1 MEIALSCLIYV
12 QLFIFFIIQVKNF
25 RFVISFMVVRKEFM
39 KLLWDWKDK
48 KVIKVVTGVRR
59 CGKSTLLSQFKSEV
73 EKLGNCNTISINFDD
88 LENESL
94 CEYHILYQ
102 HLKEKIADGLMNYIF
117 LDEIQLVPQ
126 FEKVVNSLFLK
137 ENVDIYITGSNAYM
151 LSGEIAT
158 LLSGRYVEIKMLPFS
173 FAEYM
178 EFKRDFLKK
187 EVAADETLY
196 NEYVSV
202 GGFPYVASISNDK
215 NLVRDYIRGIYSTI
229 VLKDII
235 QRKKLSDSDVL
246 EKVCKFTLSNVGN
259 LVSSKKVSDT
269 LTSGG
274 RKTSPATVE
283 NCYSALTESY
293 LFYKAMRY
301 DIKGKEFLKSL
312 EKYYAVD
319 MGLRFFMLGI
329 KTGDDGFIL
338 ENVVFLELLR
348 RGYEVYVG
356 KYNDLEIDFVAKKGG
371 LTEYYQVVLSVREQ
385 NTLERELRPF
395 RLIKDNYPKFLIT
408 LDNSNNIDHDGIMQ
422 IYAVKWLSGR
432 L

>member
-1 MEIALSCLIYV
+1 
-12 QLFIFFIIQVKNF
+12 
-25 RFVISFMVVRKEFM
+25 MVVRKEFM
-39 KLLWDWKDK
+39 KILWDWKDK

-73 EKLGNCNTISINFDD
+73 EKLGECNTVSINFDD
-88 LENESL
+88 LENEFL
-94 CEYHILYQ
+94 CDYHVLYQ
-102 HLKEKIADGLMNYIF
+102 HLMEKITDRLMNYIF

-173 FAEYM
+173 FAEYAQ
-178 EFKRDFLKK
+178 FKRDFLKK

-196 NEYVSV
+196 NEYVSL

-283 NCYSALTESY
+283 NCYNALTESY
-293 LFYKAMRY
+293 LFYKATRY

-329 KTGDDGFIL
+329 RTSDDGFIL

-356 KYNDLEIDFVAKKGG
+356 KYNDFEIDFVAKKDG
-371 LTEYYQVVLSVREQ
+371 LAEYYQVALSVRGQ
-385 NTLERELRPF
+385 DTLERELRPF

-408 LDNSNNIDHDGIMQ
+408 LDNSNDIDHDGITQ
-422 IYAVKWLSGR
+422 VYAVKWLAER
-432 L
+432 

>member
-1 MEIALSCLIYV
+1 
-12 QLFIFFIIQVKNF
+12 
-25 RFVISFMVVRKEFM
+25 M
-39 KLLWDWKDK
+39 KILWDWKDK

-73 EKLGNCNTISINFDD
+73 EKVGECNTVSINFDD
-88 LENESL
+88 LENEFL
-94 CEYHILYQ
+94 CDYHVLYQ
-102 HLKEKIADGLMNYIF
+102 HLMEKITDRLMNYIF

-173 FAEYM
+173 FAEYAQ
-178 EFKRDFLKK
+178 FKRDFLKK
-187 EVAADETLY
+187 EVATDETLY
-196 NEYVSV
+196 NEYVSL

-259 LVSSKKVSDT
+259 LISSKKVSDT

-283 NCYSALTESY
+283 NCYNALTESY
-293 LFYKAMRY
+293 LFYKATRY

-329 KTGDDGFIL
+329 RTSDDGFIL

-356 KYNDLEIDFVAKKGG
+356 KYNDFEIDFVAKKDG
-371 LTEYYQVVLSVREQ
+371 LAEYYQVALSVRGQ
-385 NTLERELRPF
+385 DTLERELRPF

-408 LDNSNNIDHDGIMQ
+408 LDNSNDIDHDGITQ
-422 IYAVKWLSGR
+422 VYAVKWLAER
-432 L
+432 

>member
-1 MEIALSCLIYV
+1 
-12 QLFIFFIIQVKNF
+12 
-25 RFVISFMVVRKEFM
+25 MVVRKEFM
-39 KLLWDWKDK
+39 KILWDWKDK

-73 EKLGNCNTISINFDD
+73 EKLGECNTISINFDD
-88 LENESL
+88 LENEFL
-94 CEYHILYQ
+94 CDYHVLYQ
-102 HLKEKIADGLMNYIF
+102 HLVEKIADGLMNYIF

-158 LLSGRYVEIKMLPFS
+158 LLSGRYVEIRMLPFS
-173 FAEYM
+173 FAEYAQ
-178 EFKRDFLKK
+178 FKRDFLKK
-187 EVAADETLY
+187 EVVADETLY
-196 NEYVSV
+196 NEYVSL

-283 NCYSALTESY
+283 NCYNALTESY
-293 LFYKAMRY
+293 LFYKATRY

-329 KTGDDGFIL
+329 RTGDDGFIL
-338 ENVVFLELLR
+338 ENVVYLELLR

-356 KYNDLEIDFVAKKGG
+356 KYNDFEIDFVAKKDG
-371 LTEYYQVVLSVREQ
+371 LTEYYQVALSVRGQ
-385 NTLERELRPF
+385 DTLERELRPF

-408 LDNSNNIDHDGIMQ
+408 LDNSNDIDHDGIMQ
-422 IYAVKWLSGR
+422 VYAVKWLAER
-432 L
+432 

>member
-1 MEIALSCLIYV
+1 
-12 QLFIFFIIQVKNF
+12 
-25 RFVISFMVVRKEFM
+25 MVVRKEFM
-39 KLLWDWKDK
+39 KILWDWKDK

-73 EKLGNCNTISINFDD
+73 EKVGECNTVSINFDD
-88 LENESL
+88 LENEFL
-94 CEYHILYQ
+94 CDYHVLYQ
-102 HLKEKIADGLMNYIF
+102 HLVEKIADGLMNYIF

-173 FAEYM
+173 FAEYAQ
-178 EFKRDFLKK
+178 FKQDFLKK

-196 NEYVSV
+196 NEYVSL

-274 RKTSPATVE
+274 RKTAPATVE
-283 NCYSALTESY
+283 NCYNALTESY
-293 LFYKAMRY
+293 LFYKATRY

-329 KTGDDGFIL
+329 RTGDDGFIL

-356 KYNDLEIDFVAKKGG
+356 KYNDFEIDFVAKKDG
-371 LTEYYQVVLSVREQ
+371 LTEYYQVALSVRGQ
-385 NTLERELRPF
+385 DTLERELRPF

-408 LDNSNNIDHDGIMQ
+408 LDNSNDIDHDGITQ
-422 IYAVKWLSGR
+422 VYAVKWLAER
-432 L
+432 

>member
-1 MEIALSCLIYV
+1 
-12 QLFIFFIIQVKNF
+12 
-25 RFVISFMVVRKEFM
+25 MVVRKEFM
-39 KLLWDWKDK
+39 KILWDWKDK

-73 EKLGNCNTISINFDD
+73 EKLGECNTISINFDD
-88 LENESL
+88 LENEFL
-94 CEYHILYQ
+94 CDYHVLYQ
-102 HLKEKIADGLMNYIF
+102 HLMEKITDRLMNYIF
-117 LDEIQLVPQ
+117 LDEIKLVPQ

-173 FAEYM
+173 FAEYAQ
-178 EFKRDFLKK
+178 FKRDFLKK

-196 NEYVSV
+196 NEYVSL

-259 LVSSKKVSDT
+259 LISSKKVSDT

-283 NCYSALTESY
+283 NCYNALTESY
-293 LFYKAMRY
+293 LFYKATRY

-329 KTGDDGFIL
+329 RTGDDGFIL

-356 KYNDLEIDFVAKKGG
+356 KYNDFEIDFVAKKDG
-371 LTEYYQVVLSVREQ
+371 LTEYYQVALSVRGQ
-385 NTLERELRPF
+385 DTLERELRPF

-408 LDNSNNIDHDGIMQ
+408 LDNSNDIDHDGITQ
-422 IYAVKWLSGR
+422 VYAVKWLAER
-432 L
+432 

>member
-1 MEIALSCLIYV
+1 
-12 QLFIFFIIQVKNF
+12 
-25 RFVISFMVVRKEFM
+25 M
-39 KLLWDWKDK
+39 KILWDWKDK
-48 KVIKVVTGVRR
+48 RVIKVVTGVRR

-73 EKLGNCNTISINFDD
+73 EKLGECNAISINFDD
-88 LENESL
+88 LENEFL
-94 CEYHILYQ
+94 CDYHVLYQ
-102 HLKEKIADGLMNYIF
+102 HLVEKIADGLMNYIF

-173 FAEYM
+173 FAEYAQ
-178 EFKRDFLKK
+178 FKRDFLKK

-196 NEYVSV
+196 NEYVSL

-235 QRKKLSDSDVL
+235 QRKKLSDSDVI

-259 LVSSKKVSDT
+259 LISSKKVSDT

-283 NCYSALTESY
+283 NCYNALTESY
-293 LFYKAMRY
+293 LFYKATRY

-329 KTGDDGFIL
+329 RTGDDGFIL

-356 KYNDLEIDFVAKKGG
+356 KYNDFEIDFVAKKDG
-371 LTEYYQVVLSVREQ
+371 LTEYYQVALSVRGQ
-385 NTLERELRPF
+385 DTLERELRPF

-408 LDNSNNIDHDGIMQ
+408 LDNSNDIDHDGITQ
-422 IYAVKWLSGR
+422 VYAVKWLAEI
-432 L
+432 

>member
-1 MEIALSCLIYV
+1 
-12 QLFIFFIIQVKNF
+12 
-25 RFVISFMVVRKEFM
+25 M
-39 KLLWDWKDK
+39 KILWDWKDK

-73 EKLGNCNTISINFDD
+73 EKVGECNTVSINFDD
-88 LENESL
+88 LENEFL
-94 CEYHILYQ
+94 CDYHVLYQ
-102 HLKEKIADGLMNYIF
+102 HLMEKITDRLMNYIF

-173 FAEYM
+173 FAEYAQ
-178 EFKRDFLKK
+178 FKRDFLKK

-196 NEYVSV
+196 NEYVSL

-283 NCYSALTESY
+283 NCYNALTESY
-293 LFYKAMRY
+293 LFYKATRY

-329 KTGDDGFIL
+329 RTGDDGFIL

-356 KYNDLEIDFVAKKGG
+356 KYNDFEIDFVAKKDG
-371 LTEYYQVVLSVREQ
+371 LAEYYQVALSVRGQ
-385 NTLERELRPF
+385 DTLDRELRPF

-408 LDNSNNIDHDGIMQ
+408 LDNSNDIDHDGITQ
-422 IYAVKWLSGR
+422 VYAVKWLAER
-432 L
+432 

>member
-1 MEIALSCLIYV
+1 
-12 QLFIFFIIQVKNF
+12 
-25 RFVISFMVVRKEFM
+25 MVVRKEFM
-39 KLLWDWKDK
+39 KILWDWKDK

-73 EKLGNCNTISINFDD
+73 EKVGECNTVSINFDD
-88 LENESL
+88 LENEFL
-94 CEYHILYQ
+94 CDYHVLYQ
-102 HLKEKIADGLMNYIF
+102 HLMEKITDRLMNYIF

-173 FAEYM
+173 FAEYAQ
-178 EFKRDFLKK
+178 FKRDFLKK
-187 EVAADETLY
+187 EVATDETLY
-196 NEYVSV
+196 NEYVSL

-259 LVSSKKVSDT
+259 LISSKKVSDT

-283 NCYSALTESY
+283 NCYNALTESY
-293 LFYKAMRY
+293 LFYKATRY

-329 KTGDDGFIL
+329 RTSDDGFIL

-356 KYNDLEIDFVAKKGG
+356 KYNDFEIDFVAKKDG
-371 LTEYYQVVLSVREQ
+371 LAEYYQVALSVRGQ
-385 NTLERELRPF
+385 DTLERELRPF

-408 LDNSNNIDHDGIMQ
+408 LDNSNDIDHDGITQ
-422 IYAVKWLSGR
+422 VYAVKWLAER
-432 L
+432 

>member
-1 MEIALSCLIYV
+1 
-12 QLFIFFIIQVKNF
+12 
-25 RFVISFMVVRKEFM
+25 MVVRKEFM
-39 KLLWDWKDK
+39 KILWDWKDK

-73 EKLGNCNTISINFDD
+73 EKVGECNTVSINFDD
-88 LENESL
+88 LENEFL
-94 CEYHILYQ
+94 CDYHVLYQ
-102 HLKEKIADGLMNYIF
+102 HLMEKITDRLMNYIF

-173 FAEYM
+173 FAEYAQ
-178 EFKRDFLKK
+178 FKRDFLKK

-196 NEYVSV
+196 NEYVSL

-235 QRKKLSDSDVL
+235 QRKKLSDSDVI

-259 LVSSKKVSDT
+259 LISSKKVSDT

-283 NCYSALTESY
+283 NCYNALTESY
-293 LFYKAMRY
+293 LFYKATRY

-329 KTGDDGFIL
+329 RTGDDGFIL

-356 KYNDLEIDFVAKKGG
+356 KYNDFEIDFVAKKDG
-371 LTEYYQVVLSVREQ
+371 LAEYYQVALSVRGQ
-385 NTLERELRPF
+385 DTLERELRPF

-408 LDNSNNIDHDGIMQ
+408 LDNSNDIDHDGITQ
-422 IYAVKWLSGR
+422 VYAVKWLAER
-432 L
+432 

>member
-1 MEIALSCLIYV
+1 M
-12 QLFIFFIIQVKNF
+12 
-25 RFVISFMVVRKEFM
+25 VIRKEFM
-39 KLLWDWKDK
+39 KILWDWKDK

-73 EKLGNCNTISINFDD
+73 EKLGECNTISINFDD
-88 LENESL
+88 LENEFL
-94 CEYHILYQ
+94 CDYHVLYQ
-102 HLKEKIADGLMNYIF
+102 HLVEKIADGLMNYIF

-173 FAEYM
+173 FAEYAQ
-178 EFKRDFLKK
+178 FKRDFLKK

-196 NEYVSV
+196 NEYVSL

-283 NCYSALTESY
+283 NCYNALTESY
-293 LFYKAMRY
+293 LFYKATRY

-329 KTGDDGFIL
+329 RTSDDGFIL

-356 KYNDLEIDFVAKKGG
+356 KYNDFEIDFVAKKDG
-371 LTEYYQVVLSVREQ
+371 LTEYYQVALSVRGQ
-385 NTLERELRPF
+385 DTLERELRPF

-408 LDNSNNIDHDGIMQ
+408 LDNSNDIDHDGITQ
-422 IYAVKWLSGR
+422 VYAVKWLAER
-432 L
+432 

>member
-1 MEIALSCLIYV
+1 
-12 QLFIFFIIQVKNF
+12 
-25 RFVISFMVVRKEFM
+25 MVVRKEFM
-39 KLLWDWKDK
+39 KILWDWKDK

-73 EKLGNCNTISINFDD
+73 EKVGECNTVSINFDD
-88 LENESL
+88 LENEFL
-94 CEYHILYQ
+94 CDYHVLYQ
-102 HLKEKIADGLMNYIF
+102 HLVEKIADGLMNYIF

-173 FAEYM
+173 FAEYAQ
-178 EFKRDFLKK
+178 FKRDFLKK

-196 NEYVSV
+196 NEYVSL

-283 NCYSALTESY
+283 NCYNALTESY
-293 LFYKAMRY
+293 LFYKATRY

-329 KTGDDGFIL
+329 RTSDDGFIL

-356 KYNDLEIDFVAKKGG
+356 KYNDFEIDFVAKKDGMA
-371 LTEYYQVVLSVREQ
+371 EYYQVALSVRGQ
-385 NTLERELRPF
+385 DTLERELRPF

-408 LDNSNNIDHDGIMQ
+408 LDNSNDIDHDGITQ
-422 IYAVKWLSGR
+422 VYAVKWLAER
-432 L
+432 

>member
-1 MEIALSCLIYV
+1 
-12 QLFIFFIIQVKNF
+12 
-25 RFVISFMVVRKEFM
+25 MVVRKEFM
-39 KLLWDWKDK
+39 KLLWNWKDK

-59 CGKSTLLSQFKSEV
+59 CGKSTLLNQFKSEV
-73 EKLGNCNTISINFDD
+73 EKLGECNTISINFDD
-88 LENESL
+88 LENEFL
-94 CEYHILYQ
+94 CDYHVLYQ
-102 HLKEKIADGLMNYIF
+102 HLVEKIADGLMNYIF

-158 LLSGRYVEIKMLPFS
+158 LLSGRYVEIRMLPFS
-173 FAEYM
+173 FAEYAQ
-178 EFKRDFLKK
+178 FKRDFLKK

-196 NEYVSV
+196 NEYVSL

-283 NCYSALTESY
+283 NCYNALTESY
-293 LFYKAMRY
+293 LFYKATRY

-329 KTGDDGFIL
+329 RTGDDGFIL
-338 ENVVFLELLR
+338 ENVVYLELLR

-356 KYNDLEIDFVAKKGG
+356 KYNDFEIDFVAKKDG
-371 LTEYYQVVLSVREQ
+371 LTEYYQIALSVREQ

-408 LDNSNNIDHDGIMQ
+408 LDNSNNIDHNGIMQ
-422 IYAVKWLSGR
+422 IYAVKWLAER
-432 L
+432 

>member
-1 MEIALSCLIYV
+1 
-12 QLFIFFIIQVKNF
+12 
-25 RFVISFMVVRKEFM
+25 MVVRKEFM
-39 KLLWDWKDK
+39 KILWDWKDK

-73 EKLGNCNTISINFDD
+73 EKLGECNTISINFDD
-88 LENESL
+88 LENEFL
-94 CEYHILYQ
+94 CDYHVLYQ
-102 HLKEKIADGLMNYIF
+102 HLMEKITDRLMNYIF

-173 FAEYM
+173 FAEYAQ
-178 EFKRDFLKK
+178 FKRDFLKK
-187 EVAADETLY
+187 KVAADETLY
-196 NEYVSV
+196 NEYVSL

-283 NCYSALTESY
+283 NCYNALTESY
-293 LFYKAMRY
+293 LFYKATRY

-329 KTGDDGFIL
+329 RTGDDGFIL

-356 KYNDLEIDFVAKKGG
+356 KYNDFEIDFVAKKDG
-371 LTEYYQVVLSVREQ
+371 LTEYYQVALSVRGQ
-385 NTLERELRPF
+385 DTLERELRPF

-408 LDNSNNIDHDGIMQ
+408 LDNSNDIDHDGITQ
-422 IYAVKWLSGR
+422 VYAVKWLAER
-432 L
+432 

>member
-1 MEIALSCLIYV
+1 
-12 QLFIFFIIQVKNF
+12 
-25 RFVISFMVVRKEFM
+25 MVVRKEFM
-39 KLLWDWKDK
+39 KILWNWKDK
-48 KVIKVVTGVRR
+48 KIIKVVTGVRR

-73 EKLGNCNTISINFDD
+73 EKLGECNTISINFDD
-88 LENESL
+88 LENEFL
-94 CEYHILYQ
+94 CDYHILYK
-102 HLKEKIADGLMNYIF
+102 HLKEKIAAGKMNYIF

-126 FEKVVNSLFLK
+126 FEKVVNSLSLK

-173 FAEYM
+173 FAEYVQ
-178 EFKRDFLKK
+178 FKRDFLKK

-196 NEYVSV
+196 NEYVSL
-202 GGFPYVASISNDK
+202 GGFPYVASISGDK

-283 NCYSALTESY
+283 NCYNALTESY
-293 LFYKAMRY
+293 LFYKATRY

-338 ENVVFLELLR
+338 ENVVYLELLR

-356 KYNDLEIDFVAKKGG
+356 KYNDFEIDFVAKKDG
-371 LTEYYQVVLSVREQ
+371 LTEYYQVALSVREQ

-408 LDNSNNIDHDGIMQ
+408 LDNSNNIDHNGIMQ
-422 IYAVKWLSGR
+422 IYAVKWLLS

>member
-1 MEIALSCLIYV
+1 
-12 QLFIFFIIQVKNF
+12 
-25 RFVISFMVVRKEFM
+25 M
-39 KLLWDWKDK
+39 KILWDWKDK

-73 EKLGNCNTISINFDD
+73 EKLGECNTISINFDD
-88 LENESL
+88 LENEFL
-94 CEYHILYQ
+94 CDYHVLYQ
-102 HLKEKIADGLMNYIF
+102 HLMEKITDRLMNYIF

-173 FAEYM
+173 FAEYAQ
-178 EFKRDFLKK
+178 FKRDFLKK

-196 NEYVSV
+196 NEYVSL

-259 LVSSKKVSDT
+259 LISSKKVSDT

-274 RKTSPATVE
+274 RKTSSATVE
-283 NCYSALTESY
+283 NCYNALTESY
-293 LFYKAMRY
+293 LFYKATRY

-329 KTGDDGFIL
+329 RTGDDGFIL

-356 KYNDLEIDFVAKKGG
+356 KYNDFEIDFVAKKDG
-371 LTEYYQVVLSVREQ
+371 LTEYYQVALSVRGQ
-385 NTLERELRPF
+385 DTLERELRPF

-408 LDNSNNIDHDGIMQ
+408 LDNSNDIDHDGITQ
-422 IYAVKWLSGR
+422 VYAVKWLAER
-432 L
+432 

>member
-1 MEIALSCLIYV
+1 
-12 QLFIFFIIQVKNF
+12 
-25 RFVISFMVVRKEFM
+25 MVVRKEFM
-39 KLLWDWKDK
+39 KILWDWKDK

-59 CGKSTLLSQFKSEV
+59 CGKSTLFSQFKSEV
-73 EKLGNCNTISINFDD
+73 EKVGECNTVSINFDD
-88 LENESL
+88 LENEFL
-94 CEYHILYQ
+94 CDYHVLYQ
-102 HLKEKIADGLMNYIF
+102 HLMEKITDRLMNYIF

-173 FAEYM
+173 FAEYAQ
-178 EFKRDFLKK
+178 FKRDFLKK

-196 NEYVSV
+196 NEYVSL

-259 LVSSKKVSDT
+259 LISSKKVSDT

-283 NCYSALTESY
+283 NCYNALTESY
-293 LFYKAMRY
+293 LFYKATRY

-329 KTGDDGFIL
+329 RTSDDGFIL

-356 KYNDLEIDFVAKKGG
+356 KYNDFEIDFVAKKDG
-371 LTEYYQVVLSVREQ
+371 LTEYYQVALSVRGQ
-385 NTLERELRPF
+385 DTLERELRPF

-408 LDNSNNIDHDGIMQ
+408 LDNSNDIDHDGITQ
-422 IYAVKWLSGR
+422 VYAVKWLAER
-432 L
+432 

>member
-1 MEIALSCLIYV
+1 
-12 QLFIFFIIQVKNF
+12 
-25 RFVISFMVVRKEFM
+25 MVVRKEFM
-39 KLLWDWKDK
+39 KILWDWKDK

-73 EKLGNCNTISINFDD
+73 EKLGECNTISINFDD
-88 LENESL
+88 LENEFL
-94 CEYHILYQ
+94 CDYHVLYQ
-102 HLKEKIADGLMNYIF
+102 HLVEKIADGLMNYIF

-173 FAEYM
+173 FAEYAQ
-178 EFKRDFLKK
+178 FKRDFLKK

-196 NEYVSV
+196 NEYVSL

-259 LVSSKKVSDT
+259 LISSKKVSDT

-293 LFYKAMRY
+293 LFYKATRY

-329 KTGDDGFIL
+329 RTSDDGFIL

-356 KYNDLEIDFVAKKGG
+356 KYNDFEIDFVAKKDG
-371 LTEYYQVVLSVREQ
+371 LTEYYQVALSVRGQ
-385 NTLERELRPF
+385 DTLERELRPF

-408 LDNSNNIDHDGIMQ
+408 LDNSNDIDHDGITQ
-422 IYAVKWLSGR
+422 VYAVKWLAER
-432 L
+432 

>member
-1 MEIALSCLIYV
+1 
-12 QLFIFFIIQVKNF
+12 
-25 RFVISFMVVRKEFM
+25 MVVRKEFM
-39 KLLWDWKDK
+39 KILWKWKDK

-73 EKLGNCNTISINFDD
+73 EKLGECNTISINFDD
-88 LENESL
+88 LENEFL
-94 CEYHILYQ
+94 CDYHILYQ
-102 HLKEKIADGLMNYIF
+102 HLKEKIADEQMNYIF

-173 FAEYM
+173 FAEYVQ
-178 EFKRDFLKK
+178 FKRDFLKK
-187 EVAADETLY
+187 DVAADETLY

-283 NCYSALTESY
+283 NCYNALTESY
-293 LFYKAMRY
+293 LFYKATRY

-329 KTGDDGFIL
+329 KTSDDGFIL
-338 ENVVFLELLR
+338 ENVVYLELLR

-356 KYNDLEIDFVAKKGG
+356 KYNDLEIDFVAKKDG
-371 LTEYYQVVLSVREQ
+371 LTEYYQVALSVREQ

-408 LDNSNNIDHDGIMQ
+408 LDNSNNIDHNGITQ
-422 IYAVKWLSGR
+422 IYAVKWLLS

>member
-1 MEIALSCLIYV
+1 
-12 QLFIFFIIQVKNF
+12 
-25 RFVISFMVVRKEFM
+25 MVVRKEFM
-39 KLLWDWKDK
+39 KILWDWKDK

-73 EKLGNCNTISINFDD
+73 EKLGECNTISINFDD
-88 LENESL
+88 LENEFL
-94 CEYHILYQ
+94 CDYHVLYQ
-102 HLKEKIADGLMNYIF
+102 HLMEKIADRLMNYIF

-173 FAEYM
+173 FAEYAQ
-178 EFKRDFLKK
+178 FKRDFLKK

-196 NEYVSV
+196 NEYVSL

-283 NCYSALTESY
+283 NCYNALTESY
-293 LFYKAMRY
+293 LFYKATRY

-329 KTGDDGFIL
+329 RTSDDGFIL

-356 KYNDLEIDFVAKKGG
+356 KYNDFEIDFVAKKDG
-371 LTEYYQVVLSVREQ
+371 LTEYYQVALSVRGQ
-385 NTLERELRPF
+385 DTLERELRPF

-408 LDNSNNIDHDGIMQ
+408 LDNSNDIDHDGITQ
-422 IYAVKWLSGR
+422 VYAVKWLAER
-432 L
+432 

>member
-1 MEIALSCLIYV
+1 
-12 QLFIFFIIQVKNF
+12 
-25 RFVISFMVVRKEFM
+25 M
-39 KLLWDWKDK
+39 KILWDWKDK

-73 EKLGNCNTISINFDD
+73 EKVGECNTVSINFDD
-88 LENESL
+88 LENEFL
-94 CEYHILYQ
+94 CDYHVLYQ
-102 HLKEKIADGLMNYIF
+102 HLVEKIADGLMNYIF

-173 FAEYM
+173 FAEYAQ
-178 EFKRDFLKK
+178 FKRDFLKK

-196 NEYVSV
+196 NEYVSL
-202 GGFPYVASISNDK
+202 GGLPYVASISNDK

-259 LVSSKKVSDT
+259 LISSKKVSDT

-283 NCYSALTESY
+283 NCYNALTESY
-293 LFYKAMRY
+293 LFYKATRY

-329 KTGDDGFIL
+329 RTSDDGFIL

-356 KYNDLEIDFVAKKGG
+356 KYNDFEIDFVAKKDG
-371 LTEYYQVVLSVREQ
+371 LTEYYQVALSVRGQ
-385 NTLERELRPF
+385 DTLERELRPF

-408 LDNSNNIDHDGIMQ
+408 LDNSNDIDHDGITQ
-422 IYAVKWLSGR
+422 VYAVKWLAER
-432 L
+432 

>member
-1 MEIALSCLIYV
+1 
-12 QLFIFFIIQVKNF
+12 
-25 RFVISFMVVRKEFM
+25 MVVRKEFM
-39 KLLWDWKDK
+39 KILWDWKDK

-73 EKLGNCNTISINFDD
+73 EKLGECNTISINFDD
-88 LENESL
+88 LENEFL
-94 CEYHILYQ
+94 CDYHVLYQ
-102 HLKEKIADGLMNYIF
+102 HLMEKITDRLMNYIF

-173 FAEYM
+173 FAEYAQ
-178 EFKRDFLKK
+178 FKRDFLKK

-196 NEYVSV
+196 NEYVSL

-283 NCYSALTESY
+283 NCYNALTESY
-293 LFYKAMRY
+293 LFYKATRY

-329 KTGDDGFIL
+329 RTSDDGFIL

-356 KYNDLEIDFVAKKGG
+356 KYNDFEIDFVAKKDGMA
-371 LTEYYQVVLSVREQ
+371 EYYQVALSVRGQ
-385 NTLERELRPF
+385 DTLERELRPF

-408 LDNSNNIDHDGIMQ
+408 LDNSNDIDHDGITQ
-422 IYAVKWLSGR
+422 VYAVKWLAER
-432 L
+432 

>member
-1 MEIALSCLIYV
+1 
-12 QLFIFFIIQVKNF
+12 
-25 RFVISFMVVRKEFM
+25 MVVRKEFM
-39 KLLWDWKDK
+39 KILWDWKDK

-73 EKLGNCNTISINFDD
+73 EKLGECNTISINFDD
-88 LENESL
+88 LENEFL
-94 CEYHILYQ
+94 CDYHVLYQ
-102 HLKEKIADGLMNYIF
+102 HLVEKIADGLMNYIF

-151 LSGEIAT
+151 LSGELAT

-173 FAEYM
+173 FAEYAQ
-178 EFKRDFLKK
+178 FKRDFLKK

-196 NEYVSV
+196 NEYVSL

-259 LVSSKKVSDT
+259 LISSKKVSDT

-274 RKTSPATVE
+274 RKTAPATIE
-283 NCYSALTESY
+283 NCYNALTESY
-293 LFYKAMRY
+293 LFYKATRY

-329 KTGDDGFIL
+329 RTGDDGFIL

-356 KYNDLEIDFVAKKGG
+356 KYNDFEIDFVAKKDG
-371 LTEYYQVVLSVREQ
+371 LTEYYQVALSVRGQ
-385 NTLERELRPF
+385 DTLERELRPF

-408 LDNSNNIDHDGIMQ
+408 LDNSNDIDYDGITQ
-422 IYAVKWLSGR
+422 VYAVKWLAER
-432 L
+432 

>member
-1 MEIALSCLIYV
+1 
-12 QLFIFFIIQVKNF
+12 
-25 RFVISFMVVRKEFM
+25 M
-39 KLLWDWKDK
+39 KILWDWKDK

-73 EKLGNCNTISINFDD
+73 EKVGECNTVSINFDD
-88 LENESL
+88 LENEFL
-94 CEYHILYQ
+94 CDYHVLYQ
-102 HLKEKIADGLMNYIF
+102 HLVEKIADGLMNYIF

-173 FAEYM
+173 FAEYAH
-178 EFKRDFLKK
+178 FKRDFLKK

-196 NEYVSV
+196 NEYVSL

-259 LVSSKKVSDT
+259 LISSKKVSDT

-283 NCYSALTESY
+283 NCYNALTESY
-293 LFYKAMRY
+293 LFYKATRY

-329 KTGDDGFIL
+329 RTGDDGFIL

-356 KYNDLEIDFVAKKGG
+356 KYNDFEIDFVAKKDG
-371 LTEYYQVVLSVREQ
+371 LAEYYQVALSVRGQ
-385 NTLERELRPF
+385 DTLERELRPF

-408 LDNSNNIDHDGIMQ
+408 LDNSNDIDHDGITQ
-422 IYAVKWLSGR
+422 VYAVKWLAER
-432 L
+432 

>member
-1 MEIALSCLIYV
+1 
-12 QLFIFFIIQVKNF
+12 
-25 RFVISFMVVRKEFM
+25 M
-39 KLLWDWKDK
+39 KILWDWKDK
-48 KVIKVVTGVRR
+48 RVIKVVTGVRR
-59 CGKSTLLSQFKSEV
+59 CGKSTLLCQFKSEV
-73 EKLGNCNTISINFDD
+73 EKLGECNTVSINFDD
-88 LENESL
+88 LENEFL
-94 CEYHILYQ
+94 CDYHVLYQ
-102 HLKEKIADGLMNYIF
+102 YLMEKIADGLMNYIF

-173 FAEYM
+173 FAEYAQ
-178 EFKRDFLKK
+178 FKRDFLKK

-196 NEYVSV
+196 NEYVSL

-259 LVSSKKVSDT
+259 LISSKKVSDT

-274 RKTSPATVE
+274 RKTAPATIE
-283 NCYSALTESY
+283 NCYNALTESY
-293 LFYKAMRY
+293 LFYKATRY

-329 KTGDDGFIL
+329 RTGDDGFIL

-356 KYNDLEIDFVAKKGG
+356 KYNDFEIDFVAKKDG
-371 LTEYYQVVLSVREQ
+371 LTEYYQVALSVRGQ
-385 NTLERELRPF
+385 DTLERELRPF

-408 LDNSNNIDHDGIMQ
+408 LDNSNDIDHDGITQ
-422 IYAVKWLSGR
+422 VYAVKWLAER
-432 L
+432 

>member
-1 MEIALSCLIYV
+1 M
-12 QLFIFFIIQVKNF
+12 
-25 RFVISFMVVRKEFM
+25 VIRKEFM
-39 KLLWDWKDK
+39 KILWDWKDK

-73 EKLGNCNTISINFDD
+73 EKLGECNTISINFDD
-88 LENESL
+88 LENEFL
-94 CEYHILYQ
+94 CDYHILYQ
-102 HLKEKIADGLMNYIF
+102 HLKEKIAAGQMNYIF

-137 ENVDIYITGSNAYM
+137 ENVDIYITGSNAFM

-158 LLSGRYVEIKMLPFS
+158 LLSGRYVEIKMMPFS
-173 FAEYM
+173 FAEYTQ
-178 EFKRDFLKK
+178 FKQDFLKK
-187 EVAADETLY
+187 EVAVDETLY

-283 NCYSALTESY
+283 NCYNALTESY
-293 LFYKAMRY
+293 LFYKATRY

-319 MGLRFFMLGI
+319 MGLRFFLLGI

-338 ENVVFLELLR
+338 ENVVYLELLR

-356 KYNDLEIDFVAKKGG
+356 KYNDFEIDFVAKKDG
-371 LTEYYQVVLSVREQ
+371 LTEYYQVALSVREQ

-395 RLIKDNYPKFLIT
+395 KLIKDNYPKFLIT
-408 LDNSNNIDHDGIMQ
+408 LDNSNNIDHNGITQ
-422 IYAVKWLSGR
+422 IYAVKWLVS

>member
-1 MEIALSCLIYV
+1 
-12 QLFIFFIIQVKNF
+12 
-25 RFVISFMVVRKEFM
+25 MVVRKEFM
-39 KLLWDWKDK
+39 KLLWNWKDK

-73 EKLGNCNTISINFDD
+73 EKLGECNTVSINFDD
-88 LENESL
+88 LENEFL
-94 CEYHILYQ
+94 CDYHVLYQ
-102 HLKEKIADGLMNYIF
+102 YLMEKIADGLMNYIF

-173 FAEYM
+173 FAEYAQ
-178 EFKRDFLKK
+178 FKRDFLKK
-187 EVAADETLY
+187 EVASDETLY
-196 NEYVSV
+196 NEYVSL

-283 NCYSALTESY
+283 NCYNALTESY
-293 LFYKAMRY
+293 LFYKATRY

-319 MGLRFFMLGI
+319 MGLHFFMLGI
-329 KTGDDGFIL
+329 RTGDDGFIL
-338 ENVVFLELLR
+338 ENVVYLELLR

-356 KYNDLEIDFVAKKGG
+356 KYNDFEIDFVAKKDG
-371 LTEYYQVVLSVREQ
+371 LTEYYQVALSVREQ
-385 NTLERELRPF
+385 STLERELRPF

-408 LDNSNNIDHDGIMQ
+408 LDNSNDIDHDGIMQ
-422 IYAVKWLSGR
+422 VYAVKWLAEI
-432 L
+432 

>member
-1 MEIALSCLIYV
+1 
-12 QLFIFFIIQVKNF
+12 
-25 RFVISFMVVRKEFM
+25 MVVRKEFM
-39 KLLWDWKDK
+39 KILWDWKDK

-73 EKLGNCNTISINFDD
+73 EKLGECNTISINFDD
-88 LENESL
+88 LENEFL
-94 CEYHILYQ
+94 CDYHVLYQ
-102 HLKEKIADGLMNYIF
+102 HLMEKIADRLMNYIF

-173 FAEYM
+173 FAEYAQ
-178 EFKRDFLKK
+178 FKRDFLKK

-196 NEYVSV
+196 NEYVSL

-283 NCYSALTESY
+283 NCYNALTESY
-293 LFYKAMRY
+293 LFYKATRY

-329 KTGDDGFIL
+329 RTSDDGFIL

-356 KYNDLEIDFVAKKGG
+356 KYNDFEIDFVAKKDG
-371 LTEYYQVVLSVREQ
+371 LAEYYQVALSVRGQ
-385 NTLERELRPF
+385 DTLERELRPF

-408 LDNSNNIDHDGIMQ
+408 LDNSNDIDHDGITQ
-422 IYAVKWLSGR
+422 VYAVKWLAER
-432 L
+432 

>member
-1 MEIALSCLIYV
+1 
-12 QLFIFFIIQVKNF
+12 
-25 RFVISFMVVRKEFM
+25 MVVRKEFM
-39 KLLWDWKDK
+39 KILWEWKDK

-59 CGKSTLLSQFKSEV
+59 CGKSTLLSQFKSEI
-73 EKLGNCNTISINFDD
+73 EKLGECNIISINFDD
-88 LENESL
+88 LENEFL
-94 CEYHILYQ
+94 CDYHVLYQ
-102 HLKEKIADGLMNYIF
+102 HLVEKIADGVMNYIF

-173 FAEYM
+173 FAEYAQ
-178 EFKRDFLKK
+178 FKRDFLKK

-196 NEYVSV
+196 NEYVSL

-215 NLVRDYIRGIYSTI
+215 NLVRDYICGIYSTI

-259 LVSSKKVSDT
+259 LISSKKVSDT

-274 RKTSPATVE
+274 RKTAPATIE
-283 NCYSALTESY
+283 NCYNALTESY
-293 LFYKAMRY
+293 LFYKATRY

-329 KTGDDGFIL
+329 RTGDDGFIL

-356 KYNDLEIDFVAKKGG
+356 KYNDFEIDFVAKKDG
-371 LTEYYQVVLSVREQ
+371 LTEYYQVALSVRGQ
-385 NTLERELRPF
+385 DTLERELRPF

-408 LDNSNNIDHDGIMQ
+408 LDNSNDIDHDGITQ
-422 IYAVKWLSGR
+422 VYAVKWLAER
-432 L
+432 

>member
-1 MEIALSCLIYV
+1 
-12 QLFIFFIIQVKNF
+12 
-25 RFVISFMVVRKEFM
+25 MVVRKEFM
-39 KLLWDWKDK
+39 KLLWNWKDK

-73 EKLGNCNTISINFDD
+73 EKLGECNTISINFDD
-88 LENESL
+88 LENEFL
-94 CEYHILYQ
+94 CDYHILYQ
-102 HLKEKIADGLMNYIF
+102 HLKEKIAAGQMNYIF

-173 FAEYM
+173 FAEYAQ
-178 EFKRDFLKK
+178 FKRNLLKK

-202 GGFPYVASISNDK
+202 GGFPYVSSISNDK

-274 RKTSPATVE
+274 RKTYPATVE
-283 NCYSALTESY
+283 NCYNALTESY
-293 LFYKAMRY
+293 LFYKATRY

-329 KTGDDGFIL
+329 RTGDDGFIL
-338 ENVVFLELLR
+338 ENVVYLELLR

-356 KYNDLEIDFVAKKGG
+356 KYNYFEIDFVAKKDG
-371 LTEYYQVVLSVREQ
+371 LTEYYQVALSVREQ
-385 NTLERELRPF
+385 STLERELRPF

-408 LDNSNNIDHDGIMQ
+408 LDNSNNIDHNGITQ
-422 IYAVKWLSGR
+422 IYAVKWLIS

>member
-1 MEIALSCLIYV
+1 
-12 QLFIFFIIQVKNF
+12 
-25 RFVISFMVVRKEFM
+25 MVVRKEFM
-39 KLLWDWKDK
+39 KILWDWKDK

-73 EKLGNCNTISINFDD
+73 EKLGECNTISINFDD
-88 LENESL
+88 LENEFL
-94 CEYHILYQ
+94 CDYHVLYQ
-102 HLKEKIADGLMNYIF
+102 HLMEKITDRLMNYIF

-173 FAEYM
+173 FAEYAQ
-178 EFKRDFLKK
+178 FKRDFLKK

-196 NEYVSV
+196 NEYVSL

-235 QRKKLSDSDVL
+235 QRKKLLDSDVL

-283 NCYSALTESY
+283 NCYNALTESY
-293 LFYKAMRY
+293 LFYKATRY

-329 KTGDDGFIL
+329 RTSDDGFIL

-356 KYNDLEIDFVAKKGG
+356 KYNDFEIDFVAKKDG
-371 LTEYYQVVLSVREQ
+371 LAEYYQVALSVRGQ
-385 NTLERELRPF
+385 DTLERELRPF

-408 LDNSNNIDHDGIMQ
+408 LDNSNDIDHDGIMQ
-422 IYAVKWLSGR
+422 VYAVKWLAER
-432 L
+432 

>member
-1 MEIALSCLIYV
+1 
-12 QLFIFFIIQVKNF
+12 
-25 RFVISFMVVRKEFM
+25 MVVRKEFM
-39 KLLWDWKDK
+39 KILWDWKDK

-73 EKLGNCNTISINFDD
+73 EKLGECNTISINFDD
-88 LENESL
+88 LENEFL
-94 CEYHILYQ
+94 CDYHVLYQ
-102 HLKEKIADGLMNYIF
+102 HLVEKIADGLMNYIF

-173 FAEYM
+173 FAEYAQ
-178 EFKRDFLKK
+178 FKRDFLKK

-196 NEYVSV
+196 NEYVSL

-235 QRKKLSDSDVL
+235 QRKKLSDSDVI

-259 LVSSKKVSDT
+259 LISSKKVSDT

-283 NCYSALTESY
+283 NCYNALTESY
-293 LFYKAMRY
+293 LFYKATRY

-329 KTGDDGFIL
+329 RTGDDGFIL

-356 KYNDLEIDFVAKKGG
+356 KYNDFEIDFVAKKDG
-371 LTEYYQVVLSVREQ
+371 LTEYYQVALSVRGQ
-385 NTLERELRPF
+385 DTLERELRPF

-408 LDNSNNIDHDGIMQ
+408 LDNSNDIDHDGITQ
-422 IYAVKWLSGR
+422 VYAVKWLAER
-432 L
+432 